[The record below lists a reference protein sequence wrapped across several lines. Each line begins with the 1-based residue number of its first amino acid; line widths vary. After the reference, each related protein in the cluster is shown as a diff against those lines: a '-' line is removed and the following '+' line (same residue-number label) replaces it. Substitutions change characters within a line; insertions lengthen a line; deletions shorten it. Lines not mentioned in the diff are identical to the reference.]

1 MGMPRDHELPA
12 LVGALVSANSRLVR
26 VAATATGSEE
36 SPAVW
41 RTLGVLRDLGPL
53 RLGELARVSRVTQP
67 TMTKLVNA
75 LEERGWVRRTP
86 DPDDGR
92 ALRVAAEP
100 AGLTALDAWRD
111 ELTATIAPM
120 FPELSDEDL
129 AALERTVA
137 VLQAGLDRADASL
150 GRSKEHE

>member
-1 MGMPRDHELPA
+1 MPNAQHLPA
-12 LVGALVSANSRLVR
+12 LIGALVSANSRLVR

-75 LEERGWVRRTP
+75 LEERRWVRRTA

-100 AGLTALDAWRD
+100 LGLAALDAWRE
-111 ELTATIAPM
+111 ELTAAIAPL
-120 FPELSDEDL
+120 FPELDSADL

-137 VLQAGLDRADASL
+137 VLEAGLDRADASV